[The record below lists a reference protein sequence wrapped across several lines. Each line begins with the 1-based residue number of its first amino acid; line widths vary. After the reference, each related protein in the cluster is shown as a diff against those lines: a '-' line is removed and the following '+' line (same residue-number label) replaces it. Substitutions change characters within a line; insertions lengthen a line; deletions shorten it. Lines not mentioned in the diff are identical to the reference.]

1 MKQQLSIALTKLTFL
16 GVISFIATSAQGQS
30 LSTVVRVDIPFDFI
44 VADKTFEAG
53 EYSFNPVQDNTTV
66 FRISEVDG
74 RFNSV
79 CLTHSVQRPVPN
91 AKNTLV
97 FHRYGNQYFLKQIW
111 AAGTTSGRQM
121 FKSRKES
128 ELERSRRRNSP
139 VGKVNK
145 DRRQVETVTTV
156 GTFE

>member
-16 GVISFIATSAQGQS
+16 GVILFIATSAQGQS
-30 LSTVVRVDIPFDFI
+30 LSTVVRVNIPFDFI

-53 EYSFNPVQDNTTV
+53 E
-66 FRISEVDG
+66 
-74 RFNSV
+74 
-79 CLTHSVQRPVPN
+79 CLTHSVQRPIPN

-111 AAGTTSGRQM
+111 AAGATSGRQM

-128 ELERSRRRNSP
+128 ELERSLRGNSP

-145 DRRQVETVTTV
+145 NRRQVETVTIV